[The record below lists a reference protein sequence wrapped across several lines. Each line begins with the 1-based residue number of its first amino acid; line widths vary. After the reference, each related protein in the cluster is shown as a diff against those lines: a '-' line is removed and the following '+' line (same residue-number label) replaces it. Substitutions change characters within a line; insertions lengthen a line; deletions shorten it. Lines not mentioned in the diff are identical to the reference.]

1 MRLIDA
7 DKLKDEFI
15 GEQELWH
22 YTGIRAWI
30 DSAPT
35 VEAVPLREVFRVIAG
50 HSNYHGDNILSA
62 LTCIAEGKDVKPVRP
77 LETPTVDGVEVVRCS
92 DCIYYQQIG
101 KTMLC
106 EWWDFSIT
114 KENDYCSYGERE

>member
-35 VEAVPLREVFRVIAG
+35 VDAVPLREVFRVIAG

-77 LETPTVDGVEVVRCS
+77 LDAVEVVRCS
-92 DCIYYQQIG
+92 DSKYYNQIG
-101 KTMLC
+101 NYMCC
-106 EWWDFSIT
+106 EYWDFSIT
-114 KENDYCSYGERE
+114 KADDFCRYGERKENDR

>member
-15 GEQELWH
+15 GKQELWH

-35 VEAVPLREVFRVIAG
+35 VDAV
-50 HSNYHGDNILSA
+50 
-62 LTCIAEGKDVKPVRP
+62 K
-77 LETPTVDGVEVVRCS
+77 VVRCS
-92 DCIYYQQIG
+92 DCKYYNQIG

-106 EWWDFSIT
+106 EWWHFSIT
-114 KENDYCSYGERE
+114 KADDFCSYGERKEDDR

>member
-7 DKLKDEFI
+7 DKLKDESI

-35 VEAVPLREVFRVIAG
+35 VDAVPLREVFRVIAV

-77 LETPTVDGVEVVRCS
+77 LDAVVEK
-92 DCIYYQQIG
+92 G
-101 KTMLC
+101 
-106 EWWDFSIT
+106 T
-114 KENDYCSYGERE
+114 K

>member
-22 YTGIRAWI
+22 YTGIRACI

-35 VEAVPLREVFRVIAG
+35 VDAVLLNEVYRVIAG
-50 HSNYHGDNILSA
+50 HSNYHGDNILAA
-62 LTCIAEGKDVKPVRP
+62 LTCIAEGKEVKPVQP
-77 LETPTVDGVEVVRCS
+77 LDAVEVVRCK
-92 DCIYYQQIG
+92 DCKYYNQIG

-114 KENDYCSYGERE
+114 KADDYCSYGERKEDDR